1 MLSMTVRLSGDR
13 RLLFLVRC
21 SLSILVSFQLRGSRK
36 IDLDCGTVEYRDLV
50 DPGGVIYTQVLVG
63 CNSLGTYKYPPFLPN
78 YT

>member
-1 MLSMTVRLSGDR
+1 MFLFAGGD
-13 RLLFLVRC
+13 LNEDDL
-21 SLSILVSFQLRGSRK
+21 GRK
-36 IDLDCGTVEYRDLV
+36 TDLDCGTVEYRDLV